1 MKKVILAATS
11 LLALSA
17 SPALAQDAMGDRSA
31 ASENQDE
38 TGAQSP
44 MIVVVGTAGAGTT
57 RQDAAFAVT
66 ALSDEEIARA
76 APASTAD
83 FLKLVPG
90 VSAETSGGQNG
101 ANIFV
106 RGYPSGG
113 DAVFVTFQSSG
124 TPIFPP
130 PTLSFLENSQLIR
143 IDNTVAR
150 VEAVRGGTG
159 SLLSN
164 GQPGLTVNL
173 V

>member
-1 MKKVILAATS
+1 
-11 LLALSA
+11 
-17 SPALAQDAMGDRSA
+17 MGDRSA

-159 SLLSN
+159 SLFSN

>member
-1 MKKVILAATS
+1 M
-11 LLALSA
+11 
-17 SPALAQDAMGDRSA
+17 
-31 ASENQDE
+31 
-38 TGAQSP
+38 
-44 MIVVVGTAGAGTT
+44 
-57 RQDAAFAVT
+57 
-66 ALSDEEIARA
+66 
-76 APASTAD
+76 
-83 FLKLVPG
+83 
-90 VSAETSGGQNG
+90 
-101 ANIFV
+101 

-159 SLLSN
+159 SLFSN

>member
-1 MKKVILAATS
+1 
-11 LLALSA
+11 
-17 SPALAQDAMGDRSA
+17 
-31 ASENQDE
+31 
-38 TGAQSP
+38 

-124 TPIFPP
+124 TPIF
-130 PTLSFLENSQLIR
+130 ENSQLIR

-159 SLLSN
+159 SLFSN